1 MRPTNKKF
9 HSVTLQEFQVNWFAV
24 PAATAQALF
33 PPAVQMV
40 GPHWVPL
47 IFVVRRVQKTQNV
60 ESSLKISTISDLYKN
75 IKCKEFSLEAVLK
88 ILEKYW

>member
-1 MRPTNKKF
+1 M
-9 HSVTLQEFQVNWFAV
+9 TLQEFQVNWFAV
-24 PAATAQALF
+24 PAATAQALV

-40 GPHWVPL
+40 RPHWVPL
-47 IFVVRRVQKTQNV
+47 IFVRRVQKQQNV
-60 ESSLKISTISDLYKN
+60 DTSLKISAISDLYKN

>member
-1 MRPTNKKF
+1 M
-9 HSVTLQEFQVNWFAV
+9 TLQEFQVNWFAV
-24 PAATAQALF
+24 AAATAQALF

-47 IFVVRRVQKTQNV
+47 IFVVNT
-60 ESSLKISTISDLYKN
+60 SLKMSAISDLYKN

>member
-1 MRPTNKKF
+1 M
-9 HSVTLQEFQVNWFAV
+9 TLQEFQVNWFAV
-24 PAATAQALF
+24 AAATAQALF

-40 GPHWVPL
+40 GPHWVTL
-47 IFVVRRVQKTQNV
+47 IFVVGRVQKTQNV